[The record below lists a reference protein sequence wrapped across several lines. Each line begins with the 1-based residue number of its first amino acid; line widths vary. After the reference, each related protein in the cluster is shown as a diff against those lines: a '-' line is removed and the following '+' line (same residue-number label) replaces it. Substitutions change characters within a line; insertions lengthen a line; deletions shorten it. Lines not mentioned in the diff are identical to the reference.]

1 MKRIVFWGAAFLL
14 LSSNAEAGL
23 RDLIQQNVKDAVQ
36 SYERTVSPMERQI
49 EQPQLWIHM
58 QSANQKALGEEI
70 FKKIENTKVGGEPLE
85 RKPIQIVSYGPR
97 ESQLRYFKKQDKPH
111 VTELFAT
118 LCRLIPALELKD
130 FSSDYEHV
138 KWIKPG
144 HFELWLS
151 PELEH
156 ITPPE

>member
-1 MKRIVFWGAAFLL
+1 MKLIAFWGVAFLL
-14 LSSNAEAGL
+14 LSSNVEAGL
-23 RDLIQQNVKDAVQ
+23 RDLIQQNVQDAVQ
-36 SYERTVSPMERQI
+36 SYERTVSPIEPKI
-49 EQPQLWIHM
+49 EQPQLWIHV
-58 QSANQKALGEEI
+58 QSVDQKGLGEEI
-70 FKKIENTKVGGEPLE
+70 FKTIENTRIGGEPLD
-85 RKPIQIVSYGPR
+85 RKPIQIVSNGPR

-111 VTELFAT
+111 VTELFST

-130 FSSDYEHV
+130 FSSDYSHV

-156 ITPPE
+156 ITSPE